1 MYKLALYLYKKVV
14 LILINISTNIF
25 VFTAYI
31 FLLVI
36 EFIFMKV
43 LDVNFSTPWLITTLI
58 YIMFIIYQILYR
70 VNEQIEKGRIK
81 EILYCIIDTINGIP
95 LVNKDNKIIIQ
106 WDVIFKKLIDKKEYF
121 LYDNIIKIK
130 TKNIDRY
137 VNQYPSLLFNSSMDM
152 LERKSKIDTKSIV
165 KGKESGLD
173 DISKG
178 LDIDDDM
185 KKILFVKYLSN
196 NKMTLA
202 NFDSSIYFDI
212 VVNDEYEPPEY
223 EKFGI
228 QPDDR
233 YDGFSLVAYH
243 KDKKY
248 ILVPRIMLFGK
259 RIDKE
264 KWLYRNIDRIIK
276 CAENIAAGI
285 EDYLIIVDELSLKD
299 LTTDYYGEDAEVIP
313 PFFFERL
320 DNNILVFSGIVK
332 GKEVSRAYCTLETS
346 HNGFEIKMQKYELI
360 IDGISE
366 VVEEEKTIA
375 IGNAYQPIVALMEK
389 MPTIS
394 NNIKLAILKKDIED
408 LVIK

>member
-1 MYKLALYLYKKVV
+1 
-14 LILINISTNIF
+14 
-25 VFTAYI
+25 
-31 FLLVI
+31 
-36 EFIFMKV
+36 MKV

-178 LDIDDDM
+178 LDIDEDM

-196 NKMTLA
+196 NK
-202 NFDSSIYFDI
+202 
-212 VVNDEYEPPEY
+212 
-223 EKFGI
+223 
-228 QPDDR
+228 
-233 YDGFSLVAYH
+233 
-243 KDKKY
+243 
-248 ILVPRIMLFGK
+248 
-259 RIDKE
+259 
-264 KWLYRNIDRIIK
+264 
-276 CAENIAAGI
+276 
-285 EDYLIIVDELSLKD
+285 
-299 LTTDYYGEDAEVIP
+299 
-313 PFFFERL
+313 
-320 DNNILVFSGIVK
+320 
-332 GKEVSRAYCTLETS
+332 
-346 HNGFEIKMQKYELI
+346 
-360 IDGISE
+360 
-366 VVEEEKTIA
+366 
-375 IGNAYQPIVALMEK
+375 
-389 MPTIS
+389 
-394 NNIKLAILKKDIED
+394 
-408 LVIK
+408 

>member
-1 MYKLALYLYKKVV
+1 MLASYLYKKAV
-14 LILINISTNIF
+14 LILINASTNIF

-31 FLLVI
+31 SLLITEFVFLKILYI
-36 EFIFMKV
+36 
-43 LDVNFSTPWLITTLI
+43 DFSTTWLITTLI
-58 YIMFIIYQILYR
+58 YVLFIIYQILAR
-70 VNEQIEKGRIK
+70 VNEQVEKGRVK
-81 EILYCIIDTINGIP
+81 EVLYCIIDTINGIP

-106 WDVIFKKLIDKKEYF
+106 WDVIFKKLIDKKEFF

-152 LERKSKIDTKSIV
+152 LERKNKIDTKSII
-165 KGKESGLD
+165 KGKDSGLEEL
-173 DISKG
+173 SEE
-178 LDIDDDM
+178 LDINEEM
-185 KKILFVKYLSN
+185 KKVLYVKYLSA

-202 NFDSSIYFDI
+202 NLDSSVYFDI
-212 VVNDEYEPPEY
+212 VLNDEYEPPEF

-228 QPDDR
+228 APDDR

-243 KDKKY
+243 KEKKY
-248 ILVPRIMLFGK
+248 ILVPRIMLYCK

-285 EDYLIIVDELSLKD
+285 QDYSIIVDELSLKD
-299 LTTDYYGEDAEVIP
+299 VTTDYYEEETEVIP
-313 PFFFERL
+313 PFYFERL
-320 DNNILVFSGIVK
+320 DNNILEFSGIAK
-332 GKEVSRAYCTLETS
+332 GREVSRAYCTLDTN
-346 HNGFEIKMQKYELI
+346 HNSFEIKLQKYELI
-360 IDGISE
+360 IDGASE

-375 IGNAYQPIVALMEK
+375 IGNAYQPVVSIMEK
-389 MPTIS
+389 MPIIS

>member
-1 MYKLALYLYKKVV
+1 
-14 LILINISTNIF
+14 
-25 VFTAYI
+25 
-31 FLLVI
+31 
-36 EFIFMKV
+36 MKV

-178 LDIDDDM
+178 LDIDEDM

-320 DNNILVFSGIVK
+320 DNDILIFSGIVK